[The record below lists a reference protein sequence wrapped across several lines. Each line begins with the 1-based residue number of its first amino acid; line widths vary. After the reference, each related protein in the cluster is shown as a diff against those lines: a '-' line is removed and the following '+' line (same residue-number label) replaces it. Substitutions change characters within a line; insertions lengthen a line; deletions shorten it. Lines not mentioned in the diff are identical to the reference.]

1 MKNIIR
7 TKLGLLAVLG
17 GVAATGPVLAENAK
31 PAAEADSATY
41 NNWITLGIGSPFISR
56 DGGAFSARH
65 QMSRRV
71 AGGIEDFHWE
81 QSVGKDGLF
90 ELNGHGIYDENN
102 YGVDLKYADPNKGY
116 LKAGFEQFRTWS
128 DDSGGYFPG
137 GTNRWFELNRDL
149 TVDRGHIWFEAVL
162 TLPDAPQISFRYDNE
177 YRDGEK
183 ASTVWG
189 DSLVAATPGVY
200 PVTGA
205 TRNFVPAFL
214 GVDERRDTFAL
225 KLKHHIGKTDFTIG
239 GSYTRNEFDNARYI
253 PRRPGESTA
262 QRYVTEHQKQQE
274 DVFNAHGYTETR
286 FNDRTKLTLG
296 GSFTTLSTEIGGSR
310 IYGTQYDAPLGS
322 WATLQNSDSGYYNV
336 MGGASI
342 DQYVANINLMITPL
356 TNLVIVPSLRIE
368 KENVNGLA
376 SYRGTRVSSGLFSTN
391 GYTTLNTAA
400 RDPLEVT
407 EAIEARYTGIKNL
420 ALYARA
426 EVSQASEDRMESAI
440 TTSLINPALT
450 TNTPSNSNWER
461 LGQKYTVGANW
472 FVMPRVNMGGQYY
485 YKVSQN
491 EWTSGANKT
500 TQDYT
505 THDLNYRLTVRPTS
519 DLSFVSRYDFQLS
532 TVDHKVS
539 ALPEVE
545 ASEFAAHILSQ
556 SINWTP
562 TPRLYLQLN
571 ASYAWDAGISTRADG
586 AYGVTNFVPSLENGY
601 FTGSATMGYALDEV
615 SDLTLQYNYYHA
627 DNYENNYLW
636 TQPYGASAEE
646 HGITATIS
654 RQLNKRTTVSIK
666 YGYFTANDET
676 SGGNNDY
683 DAHMLFGTVQYRF

>member
-1 MKNIIR
+1 VKNIIR

-162 TLPDAPQISFRYDNE
+162 TLPDAPQISFRYDHE

-407 EAIEARYTGIKNL
+407 GAIEARYTGIKNL

>member
-149 TVDRGHIWFEAVL
+149 TVDRGHIWFEAGL
-162 TLPDAPQISFRYDNE
+162 TLPDAPQISFRYDHE

-253 PRRPGESTA
+253 PRCPGESTA

-310 IYGTQYDAPLGS
+310 IYGTQYDAPLRS